1 MESVTGT
8 GSPKAAP
15 LLDTESPMLSPEQQ
29 ELQDAAELQVGLQAL
44 VSLMGPVALTMILSA
59 LLALGLAANDEFS
72 GRIGISRYAVFN
84 EAAETTSS
92 GKFEAALLNSLIIVG
107 VVLVTTFVIVL
118 LYYFR
123 CTWFLTGYMVFSI
136 WMLIFSV
143 GSVIA
148 QRFFQLR
155 EIRTD
160 SISFFFVLGNLASGG
175 AVCVFYYGPQV
186 FKDGYLVIISAMI
199 AWLLSLLPEWT
210 TFVLVSCLALY
221 DICAVLSPCG
231 PLKALIYLAQ
241 SRKEAIPALVFEV
254 ETNDPAFSRED
265 DENKARDNRKQSDM
279 SQNSHYQRLD
289 EDVKSSEPVLRDNDI
304 VEIDLK
310 DYKEEK
316 DLQSSPPQEGEEDED
331 RTVKLGLGDFIFYS
345 VLVSRASLFGFITF
359 ITSFVGI
366 ISGLAVTL
374 GLLAITKRALPA
386 LPVSIAL
393 GVTFYLIT
401 RIVLAPIIAP
411 LAIESIFL

>member
-1 MESVTGT
+1 
-8 GSPKAAP
+8 
-15 LLDTESPMLSPEQQ
+15 
-29 ELQDAAELQVGLQAL
+29 
-44 VSLMGPVALTMILSA
+44 
-59 LLALGLAANDEFS
+59 
-72 GRIGISRYAVFN
+72 
-84 EAAETTSS
+84 
-92 GKFEAALLNSLIIVG
+92 
-107 VVLVTTFVIVL
+107 
-118 LYYFR
+118 
-123 CTWFLTGYMVFSI
+123 
-136 WMLIFSV
+136 
-143 GSVIA
+143 
-148 QRFFQLR
+148 
-155 EIRTD
+155 
-160 SISFFFVLGNLASGG
+160 
-175 AVCVFYYGPQV
+175 
-186 FKDGYLVIISAMI
+186 
-199 AWLLSLLPEWT
+199 
-210 TFVLVSCLALY
+210 
-221 DICAVLSPCG
+221 
-231 PLKALIYLAQ
+231 
-241 SRKEAIPALVFEV
+241 
-254 ETNDPAFSRED
+254 
-265 DENKARDNRKQSDM
+265 M
-279 SQNSHYQRLD
+279 SQHSHYQRLD

>member
-241 SRKEAIPALVFEV
+241 SRKEAIPALVFE
-254 ETNDPAFSRED
+254 
-265 DENKARDNRKQSDM
+265 
-279 SQNSHYQRLD
+279 
-289 EDVKSSEPVLRDNDI
+289 
-304 VEIDLK
+304 
-310 DYKEEK
+310 
-316 DLQSSPPQEGEEDED
+316 G
-331 RTVKLGLGDFIFYS
+331 
-345 VLVSRASLFGFITF
+345 VLV
-359 ITSFVGI
+359 
-366 ISGLAVTL
+366 
-374 GLLAITKRALPA
+374 LLAPSHL
-386 LPVSIAL
+386 S
-393 GVTFYLIT
+393 
-401 RIVLAPIIAP
+401 
-411 LAIESIFL
+411 S